1 MNNNLKEFFGNL
13 EKVRGF
19 RAPGRVNLIGE
30 HTDYHLGYVLPC
42 AINKYFY
49 FFLKE
54 NNTKRVKIYS
64 ENFSQSCQFELNNI
78 EYSEKFPWTNYL
90 LGVLKEIR
98 EKVGEIPGFDGYIR
112 SEIPIGAGLSSS
124 AAYEVSVA
132 SGLKEY
138 FQLPLNLIDI
148 VKLSQ
153 KAENEFVGARCGIM
167 DQFISAFGKKD
178 YTLLLDTR
186 SLEYEYIPFD
196 IKSKDLELVIV
207 DTKVKHSIA
216 GEGYTKRREE
226 GERALEILKNYLPI
240 NSLRDLDE
248 EGFRLSQ
255 KVLPEPLKRRV
266 EHVYKENLR
275 VLDFVKA
282 LKENKWEELD
292 KYMVESHNSLRY
304 LYEVTCEE
312 LDFLFEKAHEYYA
325 FTSRMTGGGFGGS
338 TINLVFSKMLNLWRQ
353 KIEESY
359 KLRFGFPPEILIL
372 ETTNGVG
379 EVEL

>member
-1 MNNNLKEFFGNL
+1 MKEKLKEFFGNT

-49 FFLKE
+49 FYLKE
-54 NNTKRVKIYS
+54 NKNKKVRIYS
-64 ENFSQSCQFELNNI
+64 ENFSQSFEFSIDKI
-78 EYSEKFPWTNYL
+78 EYNNDCSWANYL
-90 LGVLKEIR
+90 QGVLKEIK
-98 EKVGEIPGFDGYIR
+98 EKVGDIPGFDGYIY

-124 AAYEVSVA
+124 AAYEVSV
-132 SGLKEY
+132 SYGLKEY
-138 FQLPLNLIDI
+138 FQLPLSLIDI

-153 KAENEFVGARCGIM
+153 RAENEFVGARCGIM

-178 YTLLLDTR
+178 YALLIDTR

-196 IKSKDLELVIV
+196 IKSKGLELVIV

-216 GEGYTKRREE
+216 GEGYSKRREE
-226 GERALEILKNYLPI
+226 GEKALEILKNYLPVS
-240 NSLRDLDE
+240 SLRDLDE
-248 EGFRLSQ
+248 EGFNLSQ
-255 KVLPEPLKRRV
+255 KILPDPLKRRV
-266 EHVYKENLR
+266 EHVYKENMR
-275 VLDFVKA
+275 VINFVNA
-282 LKENKWEELD
+282 LKGNKWEELD

-312 LDFLFEKAHEYYA
+312 LDFLFEKAHEFYA

-338 TINLVFSKMLNLWRQ
+338 TINLVPSKMLNLWCQ
-353 KIEESY
+353 KIKESY
-359 KLRFGFPPEILIL
+359 KLRFGFPPDILIL
-372 ETTNGVG
+372 EVTDGVG
-379 EVEL
+379 EIGL

>member
-1 MNNNLKEFFGNL
+1 MNNNLKEFFGSL
-13 EKVRGF
+13 EKVRGV

-42 AINKYFY
+42 AINRYFY
-49 FFLKE
+49 FFLRE

-64 ENFSQSCQFELNNI
+64 ENFSQAFQFELNNI
-78 EYSEKFPWTNYL
+78 EYSYKYPWSNYL
-90 LGVLKEIR
+90 LGVIKEII
-98 EKVGEIPGFDGYIR
+98 EKVGEIPGFDGYIY
-112 SEIPIGAGLSSS
+112 SEIPMGAGLSSS

-132 SGLKEY
+132 FGLKEY

-178 YTLLLDTR
+178 HALLLDTR
-186 SLEYEYIPFD
+186 NLEYEYIPFD

-226 GERALEILKNYLPI
+226 GEKALEILRNYLPI

-248 EGFRLSQ
+248 EGFSLSQ
-255 KVLPEPLKRRV
+255 KVLPDPLKRRV
-266 EHVYKENLR
+266 EHVYRENQR
-275 VLDFVKA
+275 VLNFVKA

-338 TINLVFSKMLNLWRQ
+338 TINLVFSKMLNLWCQ
-353 KIEESY
+353 KIEEAY
-359 KLRFGFPPEILIL
+359 RLRFGFSPEILIL
-372 ETTNGVG
+372 ETANGVG
-379 EVEL
+379 EINL

>member
-1 MNNNLKEFFGNL
+1 MNNNLKEFFGSL

-19 RAPGRVNLIGE
+19 KAPGRVNLIGE

-42 AINKYFY
+42 AINRYFY
-49 FFLKE
+49 FFLRE

-64 ENFSQSCQFELNNI
+64 ENFSQSCQFELDNI
-78 EYSEKFPWTNYL
+78 EYSEKLPWPNYL

-132 SGLKEY
+132 FGLKEY

-148 VKLSQ
+148 VILSQ

-178 YTLLLDTR
+178 YALLLDTR

-226 GERALEILKNYLPI
+226 GEKALEILRNYLPI

-248 EGFRLSQ
+248 ESFRLSQ

-266 EHVYKENLR
+266 E
-275 VLDFVKA
+275 
-282 LKENKWEELD
+282 
-292 KYMVESHNSLRY
+292 
-304 LYEVTCEE
+304 
-312 LDFLFEKAHEYYA
+312 
-325 FTSRMTGGGFGGS
+325 
-338 TINLVFSKMLNLWRQ
+338 
-353 KIEESY
+353 
-359 KLRFGFPPEILIL
+359 
-372 ETTNGVG
+372 
-379 EVEL
+379 

>member
-1 MNNNLKEFFGNL
+1 MKDNLKEFFGNL

-19 RAPGRVNLIGE
+19 RAPGRINLIGE

-49 FFLKE
+49 FYLKE
-54 NNTKRVKIYS
+54 NKTKKVRIYS
-64 ENFSQSCQFELNNI
+64 ENFSQFHDFEIDKI
-78 EYSEKFPWTNYL
+78 EYNSKFPWINYL
-90 LGVLKEIR
+90 QGVLKEIK
-98 EKVGEIPGFDGYIR
+98 EKVGDIPGFDGYIY
-112 SEIPIGAGLSSS
+112 SEIPVGAGLSSS

-132 SGLKEY
+132 FGLKEY
-138 FQLPLNLIDI
+138 FQLPLSLVDI

-153 KAENEFVGARCGIM
+153 KAENEFVGAKCGIM

-178 YTLLLDTR
+178 YALLLDTR

-196 IKSKDLELVIV
+196 LKSKNLELVIV
-207 DTKVKHSIA
+207 DTRIKHSIA
-216 GEGYTKRREE
+216 GEGYSKRREE
-226 GERALEILKNYLPI
+226 GERALEILKKYLPI
-240 NSLRDLDE
+240 SSLRDLDE
-248 EGFRLSQ
+248 EGFNLSQ
-255 KVLPEPLKRRV
+255 KILPDPLKRRV
-266 EHVYKENLR
+266 EHVYKENIR
-275 VLDFVKA
+275 VLEFVKA

-312 LDFLFEKAHEYYA
+312 LDFLFEKAHEFYA

-338 TINLVFSKMLNLWRQ
+338 TLNLVLSQMLNLWCQ
-353 KIEESY
+353 KITETY

-372 ETTNGVG
+372 ETADGVG
-379 EVEL
+379 EI

>member
-19 RAPGRVNLIGE
+19 KAPGRVNLIGE
-30 HTDYHLGYVLPC
+30 HTDYHFGYVLPC
-42 AINKYFY
+42 AINRYFY
-49 FFLKE
+49 FFLRE

-64 ENFSQSCQFELNNI
+64 ENFSQAFQFELNNI
-78 EYSEKFPWTNYL
+78 EYSYKYPWSNYL
-90 LGVLKEIR
+90 LGVIKEII
-98 EKVGEIPGFDGYIR
+98 EKVGEIPGFDGYIY

-132 SGLKEY
+132 FGLKEY

-153 KAENEFVGARCGIM
+153 KAENEFVGAKCGIM

-178 YTLLLDTR
+178 HALLLDTR
-186 SLEYEYIPFD
+186 NLEYEYIPFD

-226 GERALEILKNYLPI
+226 GERALEILRNYLPI

-255 KVLPEPLKRRV
+255 KVLPDPLKRRV
-266 EHVYKENLR
+266 EHVYRENQR

-338 TINLVFSKMLNLWRQ
+338 TINLVFSKMLNLWCQ
-353 KIEESY
+353 KIEEAY
-359 KLRFGFPPEILIL
+359 RLRFGFSPGILIL
-372 ETTNGVG
+372 ETANGV
-379 EVEL
+379 EEINL